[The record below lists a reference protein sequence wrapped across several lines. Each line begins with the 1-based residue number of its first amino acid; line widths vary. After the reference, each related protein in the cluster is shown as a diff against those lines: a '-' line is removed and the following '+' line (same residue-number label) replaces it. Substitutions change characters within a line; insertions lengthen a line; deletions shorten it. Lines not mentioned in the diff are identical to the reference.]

1 MIPAH
6 RPFRGGQRYRVTAG
20 RRIHILDGDASGGG
34 HRFGAGK
41 GKSEFPQHWT
51 DDQIISAIEN
61 VANDPQSVSSSGRGG
76 RKVIRGVENGLLI
89 LVVVDPADGSIVTG
103 YPT

>member
-1 MIPAH
+1 MNSPA
-6 RPFRGGQRYRVTAG
+6 GQRYRVTTG

-41 GKSEFPQHWT
+41 GKTEFPPDWT
-51 DDQIISAIEN
+51 DDQIITAIEKI
-61 VANDPQSVSSSGRGG
+61 ANDPQSVASSARRG
-76 RKVIRGVENGLLI
+76 RKVMRGVENGLPI
-89 LVVVDPADGSIVTG
+89 SVVVDPADGSIVTG